1 MTTKILASLAAM
13 LFAVLTVT
21 ERGNGSILY
30 LIYPL
35 GTAFCLISL
44 LVQAQAKEPQEP
56 QSSPDDNTQNA

>member
-1 MTTKILASLAAM
+1 MTIKILTSLAAL

-30 LIYPL
+30 LIYLL

-44 LVQAQAKEPQEP
+44 LVQAQGKEAQ
-56 QSSPDDNTQNA
+56 QSPDDNTQNA

>member
-1 MTTKILASLAAM
+1 MTIKILTSLAAL

-44 LVQAQAKEPQEP
+44 LVQAQGKEAQ
-56 QSSPDDNTQNA
+56 QSPDDNTQNA